1 MVKPPSR
8 PEKIVHVLDG
18 EDLHGSPYLS
28 RSYGP
33 LAQKLGRISAISS
46 IVWVLTFHLSRSK
59 SSRYLSRDIPAV
71 RRLVRMWVT
80 GTSREL
86 VFITTGL
93 FTPGVMPQEVV

>member
-71 RRLVRMWVT
+71 ASQPVCDAIVSSDATKKYTIVGHKARRY
-80 GTSREL
+80 EK
-86 VFITTGL
+86 
-93 FTPGVMPQEVV
+93 